1 MHNYNV
7 ANRFTTKTKIGNWYE
22 EQELDD
28 HHFKEYLH
36 QKQNNNNLTLTTTQ
50 QLAYSNQSVTHTSH
64 RHSCPLN
71 RMKVRSKRGSLSNS
85 KMRIPKLCS
94 PTI

>member
-28 HHFKEYLH
+28 HQFKEYLY

-50 QLAYSNQSVTHTSH
+50 QLAFSNQ
-64 RHSCPLN
+64 
-71 RMKVRSKRGSLSNS
+71 
-85 KMRIPKLCS
+85 
-94 PTI
+94 